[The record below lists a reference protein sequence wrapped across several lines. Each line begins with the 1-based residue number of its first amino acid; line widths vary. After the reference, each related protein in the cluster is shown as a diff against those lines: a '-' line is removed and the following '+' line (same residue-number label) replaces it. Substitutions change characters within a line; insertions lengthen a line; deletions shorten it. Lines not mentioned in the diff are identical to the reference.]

1 MAKKVLPSTKSLPL
15 NVLPA
20 NALALIHEYSR
31 PITPGNWKKRKWI
44 CVIDVYK
51 ELQKYKNK
59 NNKYDKHYELY
70 SRFIINI
77 QRGMS
82 FSNIYNTVTFMGI
95 TNAAEEIGISQQ
107 NLIKILKKS

>member
-1 MAKKVLPSTKSLPL
+1 MAQKVLPATKSLPS
-15 NVLPA
+15 NVV
-20 NALALIHEYSR
+20 ALIYEYSR
-31 PITPGNWKKRKWI
+31 PITPCNWKKRKWI

-95 TNAAEEIGISQQ
+95 TNAAEEIGISEK
-107 NLIKILKKS
+107 NLIKILQKC